1 MKALLLGLSLGLA
14 LATAALAE
22 PTPRLPALSPRKK
35 QEYDALGY
43 DPGKVFVAFTQLK
56 RAFARHDLDAFA
68 KLCTFPLTISRKNG
82 PSLTLE
88 DARGLRGHKDL
99 IFSPHNAQVVKA
111 QSFATL
117 SLRDEGAM
125 VGDLFLISGACT
137 DGDGKPCAYGILS
150 VNVP

>member
-1 MKALLLGLSLGLA
+1 MKALLLCLALA

-56 RAFARHDLDAFA
+56 RAFARNDLEAFA
-68 KLCTFPLTISRKNG
+68 KLCTFPLTITRKNG
-82 PSLTLE
+82 PALTLQDPRE
-88 DARGLRGHKDL
+88 LRAHKEL
-99 IFSPHNAQVVKA
+99 IFSPRNARSVKA

-125 VGDLFLISGACT
+125 VSDVFLISGACT
-137 DGDGKPCAYGILS
+137 DGDGKPCAYGVVS